1 MLESLA
7 DSFALVLQPGTL
19 LLMVV
24 GVGIGF
30 VVGILPGLGG
40 AVTLALMIPFTYS
53 MSPVEA
59 VAFLVG
65 MISVLGTTGDITSVL
80 FGVPGEAASAAV
92 VLDGYPM
99 TRKGQAGRALGAVLA
114 SSAVGAIF
122 GALVLLAAIP
132 IMRPLIL
139 AFGPAEFLMITL
151 LGLTFVVA
159 LSGKNLLKGFI
170 MAALGI
176 LVALVGVDPVSGVPR
191 LTFDSLYLYDGI
203 DLVPVVVGLF
213 GGAELLQLMLT
224 KESIGDKS
232 ARGVSAYAGIGQ
244 GALDTFRH
252 WWLVIR
258 CSAIGV
264 AVGILP
270 GLGGSVSQFI
280 AYGHAQQTSKHPELF
295 GKGSME
301 GLLAA
306 GSNNNAKTSGSL
318 IPTIAFGIPGSV
330 GAAVLLGAFLVV
342 GIQPGPEM
350 LTTNLDVTL
359 SIVWVTVFASLLAVL
374 ISLPVIGPLTRLTY
388 VPGFWLVPF
397 LLILLT
403 LGAFTASNS
412 MGDVV
417 VMIIAAVVGVG
428 CLRFDWPRVPFLL
441 AVVLGS
447 LIERYLFLSISL
459 YDYEWL
465 TTPGVLVIAALMV
478 VVAVGPMLRNRRK
491 ARAAAREQAAT
502 PDADTPPDGTGATT
516 TPDDG
521 GIPTTDGA
529 DQRVKGDRH
538 A

>member
-1 MLESLA
+1 VLDSLVS
-7 DSFALVLQPGTL
+7 SFELVLQPGTL
-19 LLMVV
+19 LLMFI
-24 GVGIGF
+24 GVAIGF

-40 AVTLALMIPFTYS
+40 AVTLALMIPFTYG
-53 MSPVEA
+53 MTPVEA
-59 VAFLVG
+59 IAFLVG
-65 MISVLGTTGDITSVL
+65 MMAVLGTTGDITAVL
-80 FGVPGEAASAAV
+80 FGVPGEASAAAV

-122 GALVLLAAIP
+122 GALVLLAAVP

-139 AFGPAEFLMITL
+139 GFGPAEFLMITL

-170 MAALGI
+170 MAALGL
-176 LVALVGVDPVSGVPR
+176 LVALVGVDPQSGVPR
-191 LTFDSLYLYDGI
+191 LTFDSLYLWDGI

-224 KESIGDKS
+224 KESIGDRTGR
-232 ARGVSAYAGIGQ
+232 ATSAYAGIGQ
-244 GALDTFRH
+244 GVLDTFRH

-264 AVGILP
+264 GVGILP
-270 GLGGSVSQFI
+270 GLGGSVAQWI
-280 AYGHAQQTSKHPELF
+280 AYGHAQQTSKRPDLF

-306 GSNNNAKTSGSL
+306 GSNNNARTSGSM
-318 IPTIAFGIPGSV
+318 IPTIALGIPGSV
-330 GAAVLLGAFLVV
+330 GSAVLLGAFLVV

-374 ISLPVIGPLTRLTY
+374 LSLPVIGPLTRLTY

-397 LLILLT
+397 LFILLT

-417 VMIIAAVVGVG
+417 VMLVSAVIGVG

-441 AVVLGS
+441 AVVLGG
-447 LIERYLFLSISL
+447 LIERYLFLSMSL
-459 YDYEWL
+459 YDYDWL
-465 TTPGVLVIAALMV
+465 TEPSVLVIAALIV
-478 VVAVGPMLRNRRK
+478 FVSVGPMLRNRRK
-491 ARAAAREQAAT
+491 ARAAAREAAVAT
-502 PDADTPPDGTGATT
+502 AAPTAGPDVAGDGPAASTEAM
-516 TPDDG
+516 DE
-521 GIPTTDGA
+521 
-529 DQRVKGDRH
+529 RVKGDHR